1 MKGKTNWMVDLKI
14 WRVMRENWGWEKKI
28 WEKKEEK
35 KAIGAKPEV
44 RLPRVLPRDRGA
56 VKTLWMPPWKPLF
69 NHQMLPHLPTKLHE
83 NYPRTDVCDAR
94 VIHFFI
100 NIYVFNMMR
109 FPLTQLDYNEKTMTK
124 IWKKLLS
131 GLRIFIF
138 KNYF

>member
-14 WRVMRENWGWEKKI
+14 WRVMRENWGWEKKYG
-28 WEKKEEK
+28 KKK
-35 KAIGAKPEV
+35 KKKRPSVLNRKSVYHASCLGIEGLS
-44 RLPRVLPRDRGA
+44 RLFECRPGNHYSTTKCYHTCQPNCMRT
-56 VKTLWMPPWKPLF
+56 TLALTSVM
-69 NHQMLPHLPTKLHE
+69 H
-83 NYPRTDVCDAR
+83 VSS
-94 VIHFFI
+94 IFFI

-131 GLRIFIF
+131 GLRIFVF